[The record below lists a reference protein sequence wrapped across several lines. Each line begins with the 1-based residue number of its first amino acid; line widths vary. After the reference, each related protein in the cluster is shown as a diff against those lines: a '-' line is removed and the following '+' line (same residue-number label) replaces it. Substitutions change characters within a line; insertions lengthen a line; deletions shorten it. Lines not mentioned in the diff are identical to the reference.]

1 MNTIFLGIVI
11 FLCLLAIFDLV
22 VGVSNDA
29 VNFLNSAIGAKVAKF
44 RTIVVIAAV
53 GVFAGAAMSN
63 GMMDV
68 ARHGIMTPEHF
79 SFYEVMCVF
88 LAVMVTD
95 VILLDIFNTLG
106 MPTSTT
112 VSMVFELL
120 GGAFAVAILK
130 IAHGA
135 TGADGTL
142 LGLGDLLNTEKAI
155 SVILG
160 IFLSVAIAFV
170 VGMVVMWVSRM
181 VFGPTPLPSLRGRGW
196 GWICHLKIGV
206 FCGIS
211 VTSIIWFLLINGL
224 KSSSIM
230 SPELKEMINT
240 HTWYII
246 GGCFLV
252 FSIIASCWSAIS
264 YYAAGKKASK
274 SGVSAPLHFREGA
287 GVGLLKFVVLLG
299 TFALAMAFAGNDLVN
314 FVGVPLTGLE
324 AYQDYVANGTGNPDT
339 FLMTSLMD
347 SAHTPTIFL
356 ISAGVVMVL
365 SLIFSKKAQN
375 VVKTSVDLSRQDE
388 GDEMFGSSGVAR
400 ALVRRSTMASKFVAR
415 IVPDSVL
422 HWIDRRFNSD
432 EMQLPQGAAFDLIRA
447 AVNLVLAGLLVSIGT
462 SLKLPLST
470 TYVTFMVA
478 MGTSLADRAWGR
490 ESAVFRITGVLSVI
504 GGWFITA
511 GAAFTFCFL
520 LTNTMYF
527 GSYVAMALAIAL
539 AIYLLFRSNFVK
551 RRDKKDEVRGADEES
566 LFAQILRS
574 KDRAIIWGLL
584 CEHIR
589 RGNASR
595 LQFVIDTYENMTTA
609 FLREQYKPLRRSA
622 SAINEERKAL
632 KRQRRQ
638 EIVTMQRLD
647 PLQMVSRNTWYFLGI
662 NSCQQ
667 MLYCLKRINEPVREH
682 VGNSFSPLPEA
693 YHERFISTR
702 DAVLALYQRAHTML
716 ETGDFTE
723 VEALRED
730 CVQVKEQISIDRK
743 RALDSMHDD
752 STRSATNSQ
761 SQSRPEGSPEGKHQH
776 KETLCNAKN
785 INTLLLTVHIL
796 QESQE
801 LTSNLR
807 HMLRG
812 MNKFAG
818 AEA

>member
-11 FLCLLAIFDLV
+11 FLCVLAIFDLV

-44 RTIVVIAAV
+44 RTIVIIAAV

-68 ARHGIMTPEHF
+68 ARHGIMTPEYF
-79 SFYEVMCVF
+79 TFYEVICVF

-120 GGAFAVAILK
+120 GGAFAIAILK
-130 IAHGA
+130 LAHGA
-135 TGADGTL
+135 TADDGML

-155 SVILG
+155 SVIMG

-170 VGMVVMWVSRM
+170 VGTLVMWISRM
-181 VFGPTPLPSLRGRGW
+181 VFTFTYRVNGKTTAYNGDMGGLTSSS
-196 GWICHLKIGV
+196 LKIGI
-206 FCGIS
+206 FSGIA

-224 KSSSIM
+224 KGSSFM
-230 SPELKEMINT
+230 SPELKEMINAN
-240 HTWYII
+240 TWYIL
-246 GGCFLV
+246 GGGVLV
-252 FSIIASCWSAIS
+252 FSIVMTAMSAI
-264 YYAAGKKASK
+264 KLP
-274 SGVSAPLHFREGA
+274 V
-287 GVGLLKFVVLLG
+287 LKFVVLLG

-324 AYQDYVANGTGNPDT
+324 AYQDYMANSPLQLPLGGEPSPHT
-339 FLMTSLMD
+339 FYMKSLMD
-347 SAHTPTIFL
+347 SAHTPTIYL
-356 ISAGVVMVL
+356 ILAGVVMVL
-365 SLIFSKKAQN
+365 SLVFSKKAQN

-388 GDEMFGSSGVAR
+388 GDEMFGSSPVAR
-400 ALVRRSTMASKFVAR
+400 TLVRNSNATAKFLTK
-415 IVPDSVL
+415 IIPGSLL
-422 HWIDRRFNSD
+422 HWIDTRFNSE
-432 EMQLPQGAAFDLIRA
+432 EMKLEQGAAFDLIRA
-447 AVNLVLAGLLVSIGT
+447 AVNLVLAGLLVAIGT

-511 GAAFTFCFL
+511 GAAFIFCFF

-527 GSYVAMALAIAL
+527 GSYVAMALSIVL
-539 AIYLLFRSNFVK
+539 AIYLLIRSNF
-551 RRDKKDEVRGADEES
+551 KKAKENAKSEDS
-566 LFAQILRS
+566 LFSQILKS
-574 KDRAIIWGLL
+574 KDKAIVWGLL

-589 RGNASR
+589 QGNAAR
-595 LQFVIDTYENMTTA
+595 MKFVIDTYGCITDA
-609 FLREQYKPLRRSA
+609 FLREQYQPLRRA
-622 SAINEERKAL
+622 SSLIDEERKSL
-632 KRQRRQ
+632 KRQRKQ

-647 PLQMVSRNTWYFLGI
+647 PMQMISRNTWYFLGI

-667 MLYCLKRINEPVREH
+667 MLYCLKRINEPIREH

-693 YHERFISTR
+693 YHERFIGTKES
-702 DAVLALYQRAHTML
+702 VLKLYNKALSML
-716 ETGDFTE
+716 ETGDFTK
-723 VEALRED
+723 VEALRVD
-730 CVQVKEQISIDRK
+730 CDAVQKQISGDRK
-743 RALDSMHDD
+743 RALDTMQD
-752 STRSATNSQ
+752 
-761 SQSRPEGSPEGKHQH
+761 
-776 KETLCNAKN
+776 ETANL
-785 INTLLLTVHIL
+785 NTLLLTIHIL

-801 LTSNLR
+801 LIGSLR

-818 AEA
+818 AEG